1 MYEISFSNEF
11 LRDVKKL
18 KKKHYDLSKL
28 YYVFHVLSS
37 NDAETLRRKY
47 RDHQLKGSLKDY
59 RELHI
64 AADWLLIYR
73 VEGSVLLIT
82 LMCTGSHDE
91 LLR

>member
-18 KKKHYDLSKL
+18 KMKHYEMSKL
-28 YYVFHVLSS
+28 YEVFHILAD
-37 NDAETLRRKY
+37 NDTETLRRKY
-47 RDHQLKGSLKDY
+47 HDHQLKGSLKDY

-73 VEGSVLLIT
+73 VEGHILLIT
-82 LMCTGSHDE
+82 MMRTGSHDE

>member
-11 LRDVKKL
+11 LRDAKKL

-28 YYVFHVLSS
+28 YEVFHVLER
-37 NDAETLRRKY
+37 DDTETLHRKY

-73 VEGSVLLIT
+73 VEGRVLLIT
-82 LMCTGSHDE
+82 MMRTGSHDE